1 MQQFPGAT
9 AAIIR
14 GEGREQQR
22 LLWPSFAE
30 RQAQWEAEN
39 PNDPAHN
46 SDNESDIEMISSSAQ
61 GLLCASDKGMGK
73 GCKGKGLGKGEDEG
87 NFNSASGQGQGEVVS
102 ASDQLDA
109 ERQAEADAELN
120 ELDSGQHHEAQRQ
133 HMQAWHAEQMETLRR
148 NHLHEEHQLLHL
160 QNKQREHVGSHRGC
174 PVLRNQILRQRN
186 LLRSS
191 APVRHWVMQ
200 WFGEELDEAA
210 ASRRAATRRRR
221 VDAKRRPTRPTSDGQ
236 HRRRSRSSD
245 GQA

>member
-39 PNDPAHN
+39 PNDPPHN

-73 GCKGKGLGKGEDEG
+73 GCKGKGLRKGEDEG
-87 NFNSASGQGQGEVVS
+87 NFNSASGQGQGEVVL

-109 ERQAEADAELN
+109 ERQAPADAELN
-120 ELDSGQHHEAQRQ
+120 ELIWVHHQAAVVASPEQAAGACGQPT
-133 HMQAWHAEQMETLRR
+133 W
-148 NHLHEEHQLLHL
+148 
-160 QNKQREHVGSHRGC
+160 
-174 PVLRNQILRQRN
+174 VLR
-186 LLRSS
+186 
-191 APVRHWVMQ
+191 AAGAD
-200 WFGEELDEAA
+200 FAA
-210 ASRRAATRRRR
+210 AQFDDVVGPGAPLGVAVVR
-221 VDAKRRPTRPTSDGQ
+221 
-236 HRRRSRSSD
+236 
-245 GQA
+245 

>member
-61 GLLCASDKGMGK
+61 GLLCASGKGMGK

-87 NFNSASGQGQGEVVS
+87 NFNSASGQGQGEVVL

-109 ERQAEADAELN
+109 ERQAPADAELN
-120 ELDSGQHHEAQRQ
+120 ELIWVHHQDQRQ
-133 HMQAWHAEQMETLRR
+133 HMQVWHAEQMETLRR
-148 NHLHEEHQLLHL
+148 NHLHEEQQLLHL
-160 QNKQREHVGSHRGC
+160 QNRQREHVGSQRGC
-174 PVLRNQILRQRN
+174 SVLREQILRQRN